1 MTSLEKKMTQPV
13 RRLATAVLKGLFVK
27 QSEKDDDG
35 APADVL
41 ITADAATFARAN
53 AAGVTWDVNQ
63 HLMLRAEYSH
73 RDGTYVLSPR
83 ENPLSELERKWHYF
97 ALQIAV
103 RF

>member
-1 MTSLEKKMTQPV
+1 MKVFKFLNVLEDNK
-13 RRLATAVLKGLFVK
+13 LK
-27 QSEKDDDG
+27 
-35 APADVL
+35 
-41 ITADAATFARAN
+41 
-53 AAGVTWDVNQ
+53 GVTWDVNQ